1 MPLDAGKTNQDYF
14 KNLAAKRISKII
26 KQTEQEY
33 DPKLDWQGEK
43 QKQRLNVVNKSL
55 ASLQNL
61 NTKDQEHKATVDGKR
76 RPDVNIKVQGLGKAS
91 EPGPTSEREG
101 EGEQASASAGLSK
114 KSQ

>member
-61 NTKDQEHKATVDGKR
+61 NAKDQEHKATVDGKR
-76 RPDVNIKVQGLGKAS
+76 RPDVKIEVQGPGKAS

-101 EGEQASASAGLSK
+101 EGKQASASAGMKL
-114 KSQ
+114 